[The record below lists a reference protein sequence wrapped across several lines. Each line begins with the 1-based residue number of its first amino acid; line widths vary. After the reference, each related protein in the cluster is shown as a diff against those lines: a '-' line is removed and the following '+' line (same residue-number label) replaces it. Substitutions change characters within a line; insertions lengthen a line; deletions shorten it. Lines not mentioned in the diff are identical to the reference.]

1 VREREREREDTTP
14 VVMEL
19 KLHSNLVAISDGF
32 VLQLPVPYNKR
43 TTYSRTSSHNEDF
56 MNKLNPAPPMHT
68 MKFSSAQGV
77 IAQWCSSSFKG
88 LEFKP
93 VDV

>member
-1 VREREREREDTTP
+1 MQMALCVCVCVCVREREREREDTTP

-43 TTYSRTSSHNEDF
+43 TTYSTTSSHIEEDF
-56 MNKLNPAPPMHT
+56 MNKLNPPSYASRHEIL
-68 MKFSSAQGV
+68 K
-77 IAQWCSSSFKG
+77 CS
-88 LEFKP
+88 L
-93 VDV
+93 

>member
-1 VREREREREDTTP
+1 VREREREREREDTTP

-43 TTYSRTSSHNEDF
+43 TTYSRTSQNEDL
-56 MNKLNPAPPMHT
+56 MKKL
-68 MKFSSAQGV
+68 
-77 IAQWCSSSFKG
+77 
-88 LEFKP
+88 KP
-93 VDV
+93 LSYALHEVL